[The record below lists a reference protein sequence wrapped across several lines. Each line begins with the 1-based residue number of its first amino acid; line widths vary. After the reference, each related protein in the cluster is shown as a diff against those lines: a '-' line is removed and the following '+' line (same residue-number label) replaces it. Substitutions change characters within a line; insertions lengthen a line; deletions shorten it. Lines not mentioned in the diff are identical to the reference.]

1 MRKIFLLWLVAA
13 LLPGCASYAL
23 TSGKV
28 AVQDDTAATATL
40 RLTDG
45 DRSILREYFRDP
57 AHRSTA
63 VLGLSVHERLPAGLV
78 RRDVLPGNV
87 RGHTLPYELDNRL
100 TALPAGYVRLAVGR
114 DVVLMHRDSRI
125 VLDIATR
132 VIPE

>member
-1 MRKIFLLWLVAA
+1 MRKTVLLLLAVV
-13 LLPGCASYAL
+13 LLPGCATYAL

-28 AVQDDTAATATL
+28 AVRDDTGVTEL
-40 RLTDG
+40 RISDS
-45 DRSILREYFRDP
+45 DRTILRDYFRNP
-57 AHRSTA
+57 AHRGPA
-63 VLGLSVHERLPAGLV
+63 VLGLSMHERLPARLA

-114 DVVLMHRDSRI
+114 DVVLLHRDSRI